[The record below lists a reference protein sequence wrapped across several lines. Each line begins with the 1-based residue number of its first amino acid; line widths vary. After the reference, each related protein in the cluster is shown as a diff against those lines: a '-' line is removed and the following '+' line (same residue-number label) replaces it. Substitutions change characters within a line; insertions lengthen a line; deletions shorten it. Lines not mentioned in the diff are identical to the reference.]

1 MALPRRRRDGRSG
14 EIDAARAAKSCAT
27 LPTMH
32 SSNAT
37 SPMNWDSPEISA
49 LVRGALKEDIGSGDV
64 TLMALVPRPASAR
77 ARIIAKQELV
87 ATGLPIAERVF
98 RALDAGMVFTV
109 LAHEGTA
116 VRDGETLAELS
127 GSAAAVLS
135 GERTALNFLARL
147 CGIATLA
154 RKFVDALAG
163 TRAQIRDTRK
173 TTPLLRTLEKY
184 AVRTGGGANHRF
196 GLYDAILIKENHIA
210 LAGGVKAALDHAH
223 AFAAQAGDAGREMT
237 AYESYRPAGT
247 KPLGQQALPP
257 VQIEVRNEAELRE
270 ALSCGAE
277 AILLDNQT
285 PAEAA
290 RLVSMARRLRPD
302 CVIEISGGITLSNAR
317 AYAEAGADFLSS
329 GALTHSAPAADL
341 TLLVETLG
349 SG

>member
-1 MALPRRRRDGRSG
+1 
-14 EIDAARAAKSCAT
+14 
-27 LPTMH
+27 
-32 SSNAT
+32 
-37 SPMNWDSPEISA
+37 MNWDSPEISA

-87 ATGLPIAERVF
+87 AAGLPIAERVF
-98 RALDAGMVFTV
+98 RALDTHIVFTA
-109 LAHEGTA
+109 LAQEGAA
-116 VRDGETLAELS
+116 VRKGEALAELS

-173 TTPLLRTLEKY
+173 TTPLLRALEKY

-210 LAGGVKAALDHAH
+210 LAGGVKPALDRAH

-247 KPLGQQALPP
+247 KALGQQALS
-257 VQIEVRNEAELRE
+257 VQVEVRNEAELRE

-290 RLVSMARRLRPD
+290 RLVSIARRVRPD

-341 TLLVETLG
+341 TLLVQTLG